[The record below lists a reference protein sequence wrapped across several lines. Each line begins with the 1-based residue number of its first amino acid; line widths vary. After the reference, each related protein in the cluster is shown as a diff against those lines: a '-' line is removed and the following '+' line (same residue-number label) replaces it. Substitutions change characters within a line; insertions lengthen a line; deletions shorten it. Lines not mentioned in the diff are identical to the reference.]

1 MIIEGVMIRLRI
13 CVPSG
18 PLGAERCG
26 FVGEGGTPMGEGFFR
41 EERTGVL
48 RTFTAAGGD
57 GQPFL

>member
-1 MIIEGVMIRLRI
+1 MKGVMIGLRI

-26 FVGEGGTPMGEGFFR
+26 FVGEGGTPMGEGFLR
-41 EERTGVL
+41 EEGTGVL
-48 RTFTAAGGD
+48 RALAAAGGD